1 MVFESGEIPVFSA
14 FGTQDRNIGMKISRC
29 PTIRSSNHYI
39 KVFKTELKEYP
50 LSNVWATKIKHLK
63 FSESETGGNI
73 KITAAIY
80 NFLVF
85 VCI

>member
-1 MVFESGEIPVFSA
+1 
-14 FGTQDRNIGMKISRC
+14 MKISRC
-29 PTIRSSNHYI
+29 PTIRSSSHHI

-63 FSESETGGNI
+63 FSESATRGNI

-80 NFLVF
+80 NFFVF
-85 VCI
+85 VCM